1 MSEAKPPL
9 PGRIVGYAVAVVVVA
24 ASARA
29 VWELLQPMLPVLL
42 VLVALVGIFWLVVG
56 RLRL

>member
-9 PGRIVGYAVAVVVVA
+9 PSRIVGYAVAVVVVA
-24 ASARA
+24 ASARL
-29 VWELLQPMLPVLL
+29 VWELLQPLVPVLL

>member
-1 MSEAKPPL
+1 MSGDKPPL

-24 ASARA
+24 ASARL
-29 VWELLQPMLPVLL
+29 VWELLQPLVPVLL
-42 VLVALVGIFWLVVG
+42 VLVALVGILWFVIG

>member
-9 PGRIVGYAVAVVVVA
+9 PGRIVGYAIAVVVVA

-29 VWELLQPMLPVLL
+29 VWELLSPLVPVLL
-42 VLVALVGIFWLVVG
+42 TGMFLLGIVWFMLR
-56 RLRL
+56 RL

>member
-29 VWELLQPMLPVLL
+29 VWELLKPMLPVLL

>member
-1 MSEAKPPL
+1 MSGDKPPV
-9 PGRIVGYAVAVVVVA
+9 PGRIIGYALAIVVVA

-42 VLVALVGIFWLVVG
+42 VLVALVGIFWLVAG

>member
-1 MSEAKPPL
+1 MSGDKPPV
-9 PGRIVGYAVAVVVVA
+9 PGRIIGYALAVVVVA
-24 ASARA
+24 AAART
-29 VWELLQPMLPVLL
+29 VWELLQPMLPMLL

>member
-1 MSEAKPPL
+1 MSSDKPPL

-24 ASARA
+24 ASARL
-29 VWELLQPMLPVLL
+29 VWELLQPLVPVLL
-42 VLVALVGIFWLVVG
+42 VLVALVGILWFVIG

>member
-1 MSEAKPPL
+1 MSGDKPPV
-9 PGRIVGYAVAVVVVA
+9 PGRIIGYALAVVVVA
-24 ASARA
+24 AAARA
-29 VWELLQPMLPVLL
+29 VWELLQPLVLVLL